1 MEACKIMILRNK
13 FRIVYCINSPIL
25 TDDDYQHTSDH
36 YFLIMAKWCQ
46 MRWSI
51 KSGNGITYYSKI
63 EQILRYL

>member
-1 MEACKIMILRNK
+1 MIPK
-13 FRIVYCINSPIL
+13 YRIVYRSNRDCWDGGEIVGG
-25 TDDDYQHTSDH
+25 YGFSDH